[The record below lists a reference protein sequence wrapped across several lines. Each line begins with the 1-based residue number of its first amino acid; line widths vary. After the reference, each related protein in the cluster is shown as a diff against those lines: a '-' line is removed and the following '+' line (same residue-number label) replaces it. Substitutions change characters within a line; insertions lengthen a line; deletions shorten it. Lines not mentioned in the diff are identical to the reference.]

1 MLLFTYM
8 DYIILH
14 LTNMKLYVLVVV
26 FYILGIIPWS
36 IGLNGHL
43 GLKLCFC
50 LDIGLLSSLFS
61 FSLSSGLSLWAMV
74 VATIGLT
81 LFTFASLLGIILGSL
96 LDNISLSTDI
106 ISISLVGITLS
117 ISLYGHL
124 YGRLCF
130 STLGF
135 GSYSL
140 PFYVMVFYSIGLTLF
155 WLCLT
160 TLGLNLCLPSKDIG
174 LLPSLINSLSTTL
187 STISSIINSLV
198 IKLGLCLSG
207 IILPSLCLGYL
218 SIYVG
223 YLRPY
228 PILSDSVLALLLGII
243 HDIITGIILLSFSLL
258 FCDSVIVSSIYAT
271 LSTTLYPIEIDLLDI
286 ELSFIFPRGLGPFI
300 AWPSISSLRILGIIL
315 GIILLLN
322 KIGLIKPNT
331 LRAIPIL
338 IIGYFLPSILLF
350 MLLYLLLYLLYLLI
364 LIIIYLKKVKL
375 H

>member
-1 MLLFTYM
+1 M

-43 GLKLCFC
+43 GLKLGFC
-50 LDIGLLSSLFS
+50 LDIIFISLELLELW
-61 FSLSSGLSLWAMV
+61 LGLSLWAMV
-74 VATIGLT
+74 VSTIVLT

-96 LDNISLSTDI
+96 LDN
-106 ISISLVGITLS
+106 

-174 LLPSLINSLSTTL
+174 LLPSLINSL
-187 STISSIINSLV
+187 V

-228 PILSDSVLALLLGII
+228 PILS
-243 HDIITGIILLSFSLL
+243 
-258 FCDSVIVSSIYAT
+258 DSVIVSSIYAT

-300 AWPSISSLRILGIIL
+300 AWPSISSLRIL
-315 GIILLLN
+315 
-322 KIGLIKPNT
+322 
-331 LRAIPIL
+331 